1 MTNTLA
7 LVLVG
12 GEVSVWGNAN
22 GRAST
27 AAAARAAAS
36 SAPYFRGWYTIDP
49 GSVGVPDARDLQLDK
64 VGMMTDEHDVL
75 RAVGVRSYGRRNKL
89 SSIITSAAKAL
100 GRNTPRS

>member
-27 AAAARAAAS
+27 ALRGSGTRRAAPSTELRPSLEA
-36 SAPYFRGWYTIDP
+36 GIDP
-49 GSVGVPDARDLQLDK
+49 GSVGVPDAKDLQLDK
-64 VGMMTDEHDVL
+64 VGMMTSTTCC
-75 RAVGVRSYGRRNKL
+75 G
-89 SSIITSAAKAL
+89 
-100 GRNTPRS
+100 P

>member
-1 MTNTLA
+1 LGQRQRPRQHRGSGTGSCELRPTLEA
-7 LVLVG
+7 G
-12 GEVSVWGNAN
+12 
-22 GRAST
+22 
-27 AAAARAAAS
+27 
-36 SAPYFRGWYTIDP
+36 IDP